1 MHSTPAAPSRVAPFH
16 ATMAVVG
23 AFMLVPVV
31 LAAQAREY
39 LYLGN
44 SLGGDISVIAIP
56 SHKVVGTIPATVVGN
71 HPDDVIASRNGDVLY
86 ISRLD
91 VNDVIAVSTET
102 EQVLWRAEVPGVP
115 NHLTLSPDEQFLYV
129 PVYDKGLLAVVDTK
143 THQVVAQVE
152 VGKGPHGTQLG
163 PTGKYVYIGNMES
176 NDVAVVEV
184 GSHRLVKRIP
194 LPEGVRPFQITSD
207 EKYLFAQ
214 LSKLHGFVVVD
225 LANDS
230 VIRTVA
236 LPTGGKKLPEATLAA
251 SHYVMNHGLGISP
264 DRKYLI
270 ANGSLIGIAAI
281 YSMPD
286 LQLLG
291 TVPVGRE
298 PNWVTFSRDSK
309 YAYVSNRRDNT
320 LSVISIPERK
330 EVARLKVGEFPQ
342 RMTTTMVAHR
352 PN

>member
-1 MHSTPAAPSRVAPFH
+1 MRSTLRRLAPGFSILGASLLAPGH
-16 ATMAVVG
+16 LRSQSG
-23 AFMLVPVV
+23 
-31 LAAQAREY
+31 EY
-39 LYLGN
+39 VYVGN
-44 SLGGDISVIAIP
+44 SLGGDISVIGIP
-56 SHKVVGTIPATVVGN
+56 SHKVVGTIPASVVGN
-71 HPDDVIASRNGDVLY
+71 HPDDVISSRAGDVLY

-91 VNDVIAVSTET
+91 VNDVIAVSTAT
-102 EQVLWRAEVPGVP
+102 EKVLWRAEVPGIP
-115 NHLTLSPDEQFLYV
+115 NHLTLSPNEDFLYV
-129 PVYDKGLLAVVDTK
+129 PVYDKGLLAVIDTK
-143 THQVVAQVE
+143 THQVVTTVP

-163 PTGKYVYIGNMES
+163 PTGKYVYVGNMES

-194 LPEGVRPFQITSD
+194 VPEGVRPFQISSD

-225 LANDS
+225 LATDS
-230 VIRTVA
+230 VVRTVT
-236 LPTGGKKLPEATLAA
+236 LPTGGKPLPEPTLQA
-251 SHYVMNHGLGISP
+251 SHYVMGHGLGISP
-264 DRKYLI
+264 NGKYLV
-270 ANGSLIGIAAI
+270 ANGSLIGITAI

-291 TVPVGRE
+291 TVRVGRE
-298 PNWVTFSRDSK
+298 PNWVVFSRDSR

-320 LSVISIPERK
+320 LSVISIPDRK

-342 RMTTTMVAHR
+342 RMTATVVATR

>member
-1 MHSTPAAPSRVAPFH
+1 MSSTLARFMSFVAMLGAQLTAPGTLP
-16 ATMAVVG
+16 
-23 AFMLVPVV
+23 
-31 LAAQAREY
+31 AQAKEY

-56 SHKVVGTIPATVVGN
+56 SHKVVGTIPASVVGN

-91 VNDVIAVSTET
+91 VNDVIAVSTAT
-102 EQVLWRAEVPGVP
+102 EQVLWRTEVPGVP

-129 PVYDKGLLAVVDTK
+129 PIYDKGVVAVIDTK
-143 THQVVAQVE
+143 THRVITTLE

-163 PTGKYVYIGNMES
+163 PTGKHVYVGNMES
-176 NDVAVVEV
+176 NDIAVVEV
-184 GSHRLVKRIP
+184 GTNRLEKRIRV
-194 LPEGVRPFQITSD
+194 PEGVRPFQLSPD
-207 EKYLFAQ
+207 ERYLYAQ

-225 LANDS
+225 LTRDT
-230 VIRTVA
+230 VVRTVA
-236 LPTGGKKLPEATLAA
+236 LPTAGKKLPEPTLQM
-251 SHYVMNHGLGISP
+251 SHYVVNHGLGISP
-264 DRKYLI
+264 DGKFLV
-270 ANGSLIGIAAI
+270 ANGSLIGITAI
-281 YSMPD
+281 YSLPD
-286 LQLLG
+286 LELVG

-330 EVARLKVGEFPQ
+330 EIARLEVGEFPQ
-342 RMTTTMVAHR
+342 RMTTTMVARR

>member
-1 MHSTPAAPSRVAPFH
+1 MRPTVGRFVLALAFLGVRLVAPV
-16 ATMAVVG
+16 T
-23 AFMLVPVV
+23 
-31 LAAQAREY
+31 LAAQSNEY
-39 LYLGN
+39 LYVGN
-44 SLGGDISVIAIP
+44 SLGGDISVIGIP
-56 SHKVVGTIPATVVGN
+56 SHKVVGTIPASVVGN
-71 HPDDVIASRNGDVLY
+71 HPDDVIASRAGDVLY

-91 VNDVIAVSTET
+91 VNDVIAVSTAT
-102 EQVLWRAEVPGVP
+102 EKVLWHAEVPGIP
-115 NHLTLSPDEQFLYV
+115 NHLTLSPNEDFLYV
-129 PVYDKGLLAVVDTK
+129 PIYDKGLLAVIDTK
-143 THQVVAQVE
+143 THQVVTTVE

-163 PTGKYVYIGNMES
+163 PTGKYVYVGNMES

-194 LPEGVRPFQITSD
+194 VPEGVRPFQISSD

-225 LANDS
+225 LTTNQ
-230 VIRTVA
+230 VVRTIE
-236 LPTGGKKLPEATLAA
+236 LPTAGKKLPEATLQA

-264 DRKYLI
+264 NGKYLV
-270 ANGSLIGIAAI
+270 ANGSLIGITAI

-298 PNWVTFSRDSK
+298 PNWVVFSRDSR

-320 LSVISIPERK
+320 LSVISIPDRK

-342 RMTTTMVAHR
+342 RMTATVVAVR

>member
-1 MHSTPAAPSRVAPFH
+1 MRSHLTRHARALRFVLLGALLLRPVA
-16 ATMAVVG
+16 
-23 AFMLVPVV
+23 LV
-31 LAAQAREY
+31 AQAKEY

-44 SLGGDISVIAIP
+44 SLGGDISIISIP
-56 SHKVVGTIPATVVGN
+56 AHKVVGTIPATVVGN
-71 HPDDVIASRNGDVLY
+71 HPDDVISSRNGDVLY

-91 VNDVIAVSTET
+91 VNDVIAVSTAT

-129 PVYDKGLLAVVDTK
+129 PIYDKGVLAVIDTK
-143 THQVVAQVE
+143 THQVVASVD

-163 PTGKYVYIGNMES
+163 PTGKHLYVGDMES
-176 NDVAVVEV
+176 NEVAVVEV
-184 GSHRLVKRIP
+184 GTNRLEKKIVM
-194 LPEGVRPFQITSD
+194 PEGVRPFQLSRD
-207 EKYLFAQ
+207 EKYLYAQ

-225 LANDS
+225 LTTDS
-230 VIRTVA
+230 IVRTVT
-236 LPTGGKKLPEATLAA
+236 LPTGGRTLPAATLEA

-264 DRKYLI
+264 DGKYMV
-270 ANGSLIGIAAI
+270 ANGSLIGITAI

-342 RMTTTMVAHR
+342 RMTTTMVARR

>member
-1 MHSTPAAPSRVAPFH
+1 MRSIIARRASFVTRVV
-16 ATMAVVG
+16 AVAICVLG
-23 AFMLVPVV
+23 PVTV
-31 LAAQAREY
+31 RAQAKEF

-91 VNDVIAVSTET
+91 VNDVIAVSTAT
-102 EQVLWRAEVPGVP
+102 EQVLWRADVPGVP

-129 PVYDKGLLAVVDTK
+129 PIYDKGLLAVVDTK
-143 THQVVAQVE
+143 SHQVVTTLQ

-163 PTGKYVYIGNMES
+163 PTGKRVYVGNMES
-176 NDVAVVEV
+176 NDVAVMDVATNQ
-184 GSHRLVKRIP
+184 LIKRIK
-194 LPEGVRPFQITSD
+194 LPEGVRPFQITRD

-214 LSKLHGFVVVD
+214 LSKLHGFVIVD
-225 LANDS
+225 LERDS
-230 VIRTVA
+230 VVRTVE
-236 LPTGGKKLPEATLAA
+236 LPTGGKKLPEPTLQA

-264 DRKYLI
+264 DGKYLI
-270 ANGSLIGIAAI
+270 ANGSLIGITAI

-298 PNWVTFSRDSK
+298 PNWVTFSRDSRF
-309 YAYVSNRRDNT
+309 AYVSNRRDNT

-342 RMTTTMVAHR
+342 RMTTTMVAQR

>member
-1 MHSTPAAPSRVAPFH
+1 MRSILVQHSPLIGLLVSGLLAPV
-16 ATMAVVG
+16 T
-23 AFMLVPVV
+23 LT
-31 LAAQAREY
+31 AQAQEF

-44 SLGGDISVIAIP
+44 SLGGDISIIAIP
-56 SHKVVGTIPATVVGN
+56 SHKVVGSIPATVVGN

-91 VNDVIAVSTET
+91 VNDVIAVSTAT
-102 EQVLWRAEVPGVP
+102 EQVLWRTEVPGVP

-129 PVYDKGLLAVVDTK
+129 PIYDKGLLAVVDTK
-143 THQVVAQVE
+143 THAVVTTVE

-163 PTGKYVYIGNMES
+163 PTGKHVYIGNMES

-184 GSHRLVKRIP
+184 GSNRLEKRIR
-194 LPEGVRPFQITSD
+194 LSEGVRPFQLSRD
-207 EKYLFAQ
+207 ERYLYAQ

-225 LANDS
+225 LTRDS
-230 VIRTVA
+230 VVRTVA
-236 LPTGGKKLPEATLAA
+236 LPTAGKKLPEPSLQL

-264 DRKYLI
+264 DGKYLV
-270 ANGSLIGIAAI
+270 ANGSLIGITAI

-309 YAYVSNRRDNT
+309 FAYVSNRRDNT

-342 RMTTTMVAHR
+342 RMTTTMVARR

>member
-1 MHSTPAAPSRVAPFH
+1 MRSTVARRAAIIAAFTAPAS
-16 ATMAVVG
+16 
-23 AFMLVPVV
+23 LS
-31 LAAQAREY
+31 AQAGEF

-71 HPDDVIASRNGDVLY
+71 HPDDVIASRKGDVLY

-91 VNDVIAVSTET
+91 VNDVIAVSTAT

-115 NHLTLSPDEQFLYV
+115 NHLTLSPDERFLYV
-129 PVYDKGLLAVVDTK
+129 PIYDKGLLAVIDTK
-143 THQVVAQVE
+143 THQVVTTID

-163 PTGKYVYIGNMES
+163 PTGKHVYVGNMES
-176 NDVAVVEV
+176 NDVAVVDVATNKLE
-184 GSHRLVKRIP
+184 KRIRV
-194 LPEGVRPFQITSD
+194 PEGVRPFQLSRD
-207 EKYLFAQ
+207 EKYLYAQ

-225 LANDS
+225 LATDS
-230 VIRTVA
+230 IVRTVA
-236 LPTGGKKLPEATLAA
+236 LPTNGKKLPEPSLQL

-264 DRKYLI
+264 DGKFLV
-270 ANGSLIGIAAI
+270 ANGSLIGLTAI

-298 PNWVTFSRDSK
+298 PNWVTFSKDSRF
-309 YAYVSNRRDNT
+309 AYVSNRRDNT

-342 RMTTTMVAHR
+342 RMTTTTVAQR

>member
-1 MHSTPAAPSRVAPFH
+1 MRSSVARFALFVVMAGRLAAPTTV
-16 ATMAVVG
+16 
-23 AFMLVPVV
+23 
-31 LAAQAREY
+31 AAQAQEY
-39 LYLGN
+39 LYVGN

-56 SHKVVGTIPATVVGN
+56 SHKIVRTIPESVVGN

-91 VNDVIAVSTET
+91 VNDVIAVSTAT

-115 NHLTLSPDEQFLYV
+115 NHLTLSPDERFLYV
-129 PVYDKGLLAVVDTK
+129 PIYDKGLLAVVDTK
-143 THQVVAQVE
+143 THQVVTTVE

-163 PTGKYVYIGNMES
+163 PTGKHLYIGNMES

-184 GSHRLVKRIP
+184 GSHRLEKRIP
-194 LPEGVRPFQITSD
+194 LPEGVRPFQISRD

-225 LANDS
+225 LTRDS
-230 VIRTVA
+230 VVRTVA
-236 LPTGGKKLPEATLAA
+236 LPTGGKKVPEATLEM
-251 SHYVMNHGLGISP
+251 SHYVVNHGLGISP
-264 DRKYLI
+264 DGRYLV
-270 ANGSLIGIAAI
+270 ANGSLIGITAI
-281 YSMPD
+281 YSMPELD
-286 LQLLG
+286 LVG

-320 LSVISIPERK
+320 LSVISLRERK

-342 RMTTTMVAHR
+342 RMTTTVVARR

>member
-1 MHSTPAAPSRVAPFH
+1 MRSILVRHSPLIGLLVSGLLAPA
-16 ATMAVVG
+16 T
-23 AFMLVPVV
+23 LT
-31 LAAQAREY
+31 AQAQEF

-44 SLGGDISVIAIP
+44 SLGGDISIIAIP
-56 SHKVVGTIPATVVGN
+56 SHRVVGSIPATVVGN

-91 VNDVIAVSTET
+91 VNDVIAVSTAT
-102 EQVLWRAEVPGVP
+102 EQVLWRTEVPGVP

-129 PVYDKGLLAVVDTK
+129 PIYDKGLLAVVDTK
-143 THQVVAQVE
+143 THAVVTTVE

-163 PTGKYVYIGNMES
+163 PTGKHVYIGNMES

-184 GSHRLVKRIP
+184 GSNRLEKRIR
-194 LPEGVRPFQITSD
+194 LPEGVRPFQLSRD
-207 EKYLFAQ
+207 ERYLYAQ

-225 LANDS
+225 LTRDS
-230 VIRTVA
+230 VVRTGAV
-236 LPTGGKKLPEATLAA
+236 PTAGKKLPEPSLQL

-264 DRKYLI
+264 DGKYLV
-270 ANGSLIGIAAI
+270 ANGSLIGITAI

-309 YAYVSNRRDNT
+309 FAYVSNRRDNT

-342 RMTTTMVAHR
+342 RMTTTMVARR

>member
-1 MHSTPAAPSRVAPFH
+1 MRSS
-16 ATMAVVG
+16 VVRI
-23 AFMLVPVV
+23 ASLCVV
-31 LAAQAREY
+31 LAIGPVTLAAQSQEY

-56 SHKVVGTIPATVVGN
+56 SHKVVGTIPASVVGN
-71 HPDDVIASRNGDVLY
+71 HPDDVIASRAGDVLY

-91 VNDVIAVSTET
+91 VNDVIAVSTAT
-102 EQVLWRAEVPGVP
+102 EQVLWRTEVPGVP

-129 PVYDKGLLAVVDTK
+129 PIYDKGLLAVVDTK
-143 THQVVAQVE
+143 THQVVTTVE

-163 PTGKYVYIGNMES
+163 PTGKYVYVGNMES

-184 GSHRLVKRIP
+184 GTHRLVKRVRV
-194 LPEGVRPFQITSD
+194 PEGVRPFQLSRD
-207 EKYLFAQ
+207 EKFLYAQ

-225 LANDS
+225 LTSDS
-230 VIRTVA
+230 VVRTVT
-236 LPTGGKKLPEATLAA
+236 LPTAGKKLPEPSLQL

-264 DRKYLI
+264 DGKYLV
-270 ANGSLIGIAAI
+270 ANGSLIGITTI
-281 YSMPD
+281 YSLPD
-286 LQLLG
+286 FQLLG
-291 TVPVGRE
+291 IVLVGRE
-298 PNWVTFSRDSK
+298 PNWVTFSRDSRF
-309 YAYVSNRRDNT
+309 AYVSNRRDNT

-342 RMTTTMVAHR
+342 RMTTTMVVRR

>member
-1 MHSTPAAPSRVAPFH
+1 MHSTVARASLILAVLGGPA
-16 ATMAVVG
+16 
-23 AFMLVPVV
+23 V
-31 LAAQAREY
+31 LAAQSNEY
-39 LYLGN
+39 LYVGN

-71 HPDDVIASRNGDVLY
+71 HPDDVIASRAGDVLY

-91 VNDVIAVSTET
+91 VNDVIAVSTAT
-102 EQVLWRAEVPGVP
+102 EKVLWQTTVPGIP
-115 NHLTLSPDEQFLYV
+115 NHLTLSPNEDFLYV
-129 PVYDKGLLAVVDTK
+129 PIYDKGLLAVIDTK
-143 THQVVAQVE
+143 SHQVVTTVD

-163 PTGKYVYIGNMES
+163 PTGKYVYVGNMES

-184 GSHRLVKRIP
+184 GTHRLVKRIAV
-194 LPEGVRPFQITSD
+194 PEGVRPFQISRD
-207 EKYLFAQ
+207 EKLLFAQ

-225 LANDS
+225 LATNQ
-230 VIRTVA
+230 VVRTVE
-236 LPTGGKKLPEATLAA
+236 LPTAGKKLPEPTLQA

-264 DRKYLI
+264 DGKYLV
-270 ANGSLIGIAAI
+270 ANGSLIGLTAI

-286 LQLLG
+286 LKLLG

-298 PNWVTFSRDSK
+298 PNWVVFSRDSRF
-309 YAYVSNRRDNT
+309 AYVSNRRDNT

-330 EVARLKVGEFPQ
+330 EVTRLKVGEFPQ
-342 RMTTTMVAHR
+342 RMTATVVASR

>member
-1 MHSTPAAPSRVAPFH
+1 MSSTIGRHTRLAFCAMLGAYLLAPA
-16 ATMAVVG
+16 T
-23 AFMLVPVV
+23 
-31 LAAQAREY
+31 LAAQAKEY

-44 SLGGDISVIAIP
+44 SLGGDISIISIP
-56 SHKVVGTIPATVVGN
+56 SHKVVGTIPASVVGN

-91 VNDVIAVSTET
+91 VNDVIAVSTAT
-102 EQVLWRAEVPGVP
+102 EQVLWHAEVPGVP
-115 NHLTLSPDEQFLYV
+115 NHLTLSADEQFLYV
-129 PVYDKGLLAVVDTK
+129 PVYDKGLLAVIDTK
-143 THQVVAQVE
+143 THAVVATVN

-163 PTGKYVYIGNMES
+163 PTGKHVYVGDMES
-176 NDVAVVEV
+176 NEVAVVEV
-184 GSHRLVKRIP
+184 GSNRLEKKIH
-194 LPEGVRPFQITSD
+194 LPEGVRPFQISRD
-207 EKYLFAQ
+207 EKYLYAQ

-225 LANDS
+225 LTSDS
-230 VIRTVA
+230 VVRTVE
-236 LPTGGKKLPEATLAA
+236 LPTVGKKLPAATLEA
-251 SHYVMNHGLGISP
+251 SHYVMNHGIGISP
-264 DRKYLI
+264 DGKYLV
-270 ANGSLIGIAAI
+270 ANGSLIGITAI
-281 YSMPD
+281 YSMPN
-286 LQLLG
+286 LELLG

-342 RMTTTMVAHR
+342 RMTTTMVARR

>member
-1 MHSTPAAPSRVAPFH
+1 MSSSIARIASFLAMAAGARLVAPT
-16 ATMAVVG
+16 A
-23 AFMLVPVV
+23 
-31 LAAQAREY
+31 LAAQEY
-39 LYLGN
+39 LYVGN
-44 SLGGDISVIAIP
+44 SLGGDISVISIP
-56 SHKVVGTIPATVVGN
+56 AHKVVRTIPESVVGN

-91 VNDVIAVSTET
+91 VNDVIAVSTAT
-102 EQVLWRAEVPGVP
+102 EQMLWRVEVPGVP

-129 PVYDKGLLAVVDTK
+129 PIYDKGLLAVVDTK
-143 THQVVAQVE
+143 THQVVTTLD

-163 PTGKYVYIGNMES
+163 PTGKHLYIGNMES

-184 GSHRLVKRIP
+184 GTHRLEKRIP
-194 LPEGVRPFQITSD
+194 LPEGVRPFLISRD
-207 EKYLFAQ
+207 EKYLYAQ
-214 LSKLHGFVVVD
+214 LSKLHGFVIVD
-225 LANDS
+225 LTSDS
-230 VIRTVA
+230 VVRTVA
-236 LPTGGKKLPEATLAA
+236 LPTGGKKLPEATLGM
-251 SHYVMNHGLGISP
+251 SHYVMNHGLGLSP
-264 DRKYLI
+264 DGKYLV
-270 ANGSLIGIAAI
+270 ANGSLIGLTAI

-291 TVPVGRE
+291 SVPVGRE

-320 LSVISIPERK
+320 LSVISLLERK

-342 RMTTTMVAHR
+342 RMTTTVIARR

>member
-1 MHSTPAAPSRVAPFH
+1 MSSPFGRHTRFAPRFAALVACLATPIA
-16 ATMAVVG
+16 
-23 AFMLVPVV
+23 

-44 SLGGDISVIAIP
+44 SLGGDISVISIP

-71 HPDDVIASRNGDVLY
+71 DPDDVISSRNGDVLY

-91 VNDVIAVSTET
+91 TKDVLAVSTAT
-102 EQVLWRAEVPGVP
+102 EQVLWRAEVPGIP
-115 NHLTLSPDEQFLYV
+115 NHLTLSPDERFLYV
-129 PVYDKGLLAVVDTK
+129 PVYDKGLIAVVDTK
-143 THQVVAQVE
+143 THQVVTTVD

-163 PTGKYVYIGNMES
+163 PSGKHLYVGNMES
-176 NDVAVVEV
+176 NDIAVVDV
-184 GSHRLVKRIP
+184 ATNRLEKRIKV
-194 LPEGVRPFQITSD
+194 PEGVRPFQISRD
-207 EKYLFAQ
+207 EKYLYAQ

-225 LANDS
+225 LTSDS
-230 VIRTVA
+230 VVRTVV
-236 LPTGGKKLPEATLAA
+236 LPTNGKPLPEATLQG

-264 DRKYLI
+264 DGKYLI
-270 ANGSLIGIAAI
+270 ANGSLIGITAI
-281 YSMPD
+281 YSMPN
-286 LQLLG
+286 LELLG

-320 LSVISIPERK
+320 LSVISIPDRK
-330 EVARLKVGEFPQ
+330 EVARLKVGDFPQ
-342 RMTTTMVAHR
+342 RMTTTMVARR

>member
-1 MHSTPAAPSRVAPFH
+1 MTSIFARQAHLAPYFALIAACLVAPAA
-16 ATMAVVG
+16 
-23 AFMLVPVV
+23 LD
-31 LAAQAREY
+31 AQAKEY

-44 SLGGDISVIAIP
+44 SLGGDISVISIP

-71 HPDDVIASRNGDVLY
+71 HPDDVISSRNGDVLY

-91 VNDVIAVSTET
+91 VNDVIAVSTAT
-102 EQVLWRAEVPGVP
+102 EQVLWRTAVPGVP

-129 PVYDKGLLAVVDTK
+129 PVYDKGLLAVIDTK
-143 THQVVAQVE
+143 THAVVASVE

-163 PTGKYVYIGNMES
+163 PTGKHVYIGNMES

-184 GSHRLVKRIP
+184 GTNRLEKRIR
-194 LPEGVRPFQITSD
+194 LPEGVRPFQISRD
-207 EKYLFAQ
+207 EKYLYAQ
-214 LSKLHGFVVVD
+214 LSKLHGFVIVD
-225 LANDS
+225 LTTDS
-230 VIRTVA
+230 VVRTVV
-236 LPTGGKKLPEATLAA
+236 LPTNGKTLPEPRLEA

-264 DRKYLI
+264 DGKYLVT
-270 ANGSLIGIAAI
+270 NGSLIGITAI
-281 YSMPD
+281 YSMPN
-286 LQLLG
+286 LELLG

-342 RMTTTMVAHR
+342 RMTTTMVARR